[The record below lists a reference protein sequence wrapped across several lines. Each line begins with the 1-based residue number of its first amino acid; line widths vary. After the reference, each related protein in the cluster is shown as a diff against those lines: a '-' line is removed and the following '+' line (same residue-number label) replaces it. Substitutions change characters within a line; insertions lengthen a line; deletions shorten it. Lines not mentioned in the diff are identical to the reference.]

1 MAADATGC
9 VISAGPTES
18 TLIGNV
24 AMQAIASGEFA
35 NLAQA
40 RNAIRKSLAP
50 KLFMPQKH

>member
-9 VISAGPTES
+9 VISAGPTEA

-35 NLAQA
+35 NLSEA

-50 KLFMPQKH
+50 KLFVPQKH